1 MVRLAVHNRLKL
13 LVAVLRSH
21 YASEFAEWP
30 CRFAAVQV
38 QLVRAL
44 QVHPEI
50 SGHAK
55 ILAKPQGGVRRH
67 TALSSIGVRA
77 MFFSFP
83 Q

>member
-1 MVRLAVHNRLKL
+1 MRRTCFTWYGLANKPMVRLAVHNRLKL

-21 YASEFAEWP
+21 YASEFAERP
-30 CRFAAVQV
+30 CHFAAVQV

-55 ILAKPQGGVRRH
+55 ITG
-67 TALSSIGVRA
+67 
-77 MFFSFP
+77 
-83 Q
+83 